1 MGMLKLINVNI
12 KDTKY
17 MDLAKL
23 QKYYKELL
31 EARIRFLDA
40 KINSLFNRKY
50 EYLITDVYKSDEA
63 IDDEISKI
71 EQEFEYL
78 KSEYKSANSYDEN
91 DDLLLK
97 IHDLELKVFS
107 NNQSEEEAKEYVD
120 YSKNEWFKKKTKFD
134 YKCEREFE
142 RVFESLVSEKMRN
155 RYK

>member
-1 MGMLKLINVNI
+1 MLKLINIDI

-17 MDLAKL
+17 MNLAKK
-23 QKYYKELL
+23 QQYYKELL
-31 EARIRFLDA
+31 ECRIKWLNS
-40 KINSLFNRKY
+40 KIDSLFNRKY
-50 EYLITDVYKSDEA
+50 EYLISDVYKSDEA
-63 IDDEISKI
+63 IDDEISKL

-78 KSEYKSANSYDEN
+78 KSEYLNATSYDEN
-91 DDLLLK
+91 DGLEEK

-120 YSKNEWFKKKTKFD
+120 YSKNDWFKKKTKFD

-142 RVFESLVSEKMRN
+142 RVFEALVSKKMRN